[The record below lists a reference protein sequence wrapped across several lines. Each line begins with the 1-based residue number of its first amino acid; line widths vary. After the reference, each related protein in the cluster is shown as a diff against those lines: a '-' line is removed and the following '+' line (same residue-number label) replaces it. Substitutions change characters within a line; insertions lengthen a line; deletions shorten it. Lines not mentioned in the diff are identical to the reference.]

1 MADNGTIEIQG
12 LDDRIKQMG
21 QLATDNPMMHK
32 RINEVIRQA
41 LAKVRK
47 ELQGEA
53 RTGLGMMSD
62 PRKAYKAV
70 RMAVYRKIF
79 GGQVNILQNR
89 KAGTPHYYEPQR
101 HPSRVGGNR
110 RKQSAETRRMMSYE
124 GKDRNMIL
132 MWLNGGT
139 NERDTRYGRRGSIAA
154 RNWFGSSSYQKMQA
168 AAAEIDQMID
178 DLITGVMF

>member
-1 MADNGTIEIQG
+1 MADNGTIEITG
-12 LDDRIKQMG
+12 LEDRIRQMG
-21 QLATDNPMMHK
+21 NLATDNPMMHK

-53 RTGLGMMSD
+53 RTGLGMKED

-139 NERDTRYGRRGSIAA
+139 TERDTRYGRRGSITA

-178 DLITGVMF
+178 DLISGVMF